1 MVKMLKLNL
10 KLPNLKLKT
19 KLMVSFIFVAF
30 ITLVVGMVG
39 LSGVYRLSGS
49 FRNVADTQ
57 LPKIQ
62 TLYKLNMA
70 KAGIDSCEKAL
81 LDSSLTGSDRETYY
95 SKIQVFFTQI
105 ALYQKAY
112 ESLVLTKDETDI
124 WNNLLSCLE
133 NYQKNDEEL
142 QGLSKQF
149 DLDKSKDTYNEMVRV
164 GADMNGILAD
174 GYLKQ
179 LISIN
184 NNISDGISKQAKVT
198 VNWVMITVLIGIAG
212 GTFIALALG
221 IFLSLSIT
229 NPMNSAVVRLGKGA
243 RQVASASVQ
252 LEASSQQLAQGS
264 AEQASA
270 TEETCST
277 LQEIGSMLKQNTAN
291 TKQAALLS
299 KEAQDSAVKGNIE
312 MQEMLNSIQEIKKS
326 SDKISKIIKVI
337 DDIAFQTN
345 ILALNAAIESAR
357 AGEAGLG
364 FAVVAEEVRNLA
376 QRSAQAA
383 EDTTSMIEANI
394 ELSGEGVVVAERVR
408 KALIEIS
415 DKTKKVNE
423 LMGEIDAATREHAQ
437 GVEQVNK
444 GMRQI
449 DTVTQQNASNAEESA
464 AAAGELSAQADN
476 LRKIVYELSQL
487 VHGKAEDLKITML
500 DANYQMA
507 KALGTSEP
515 NLRGNDNVLPDKSG
529 KKTKIISPEDVI
541 PLEKDPHQF

>member
-1 MVKMLKLNL
+1 MVKKIKLNL

-19 KLMVSFIFVAF
+19 KLIVSFIIVAF
-30 ITLVVGMVG
+30 ITLVVGVVG
-39 LSGVYRLSGS
+39 LGGVYKLSGS
-49 FRNVADTQ
+49 FQNVADTQ

-81 LDSSLTGSDRETYY
+81 LDSSLTASDRETYY

-133 NYQKNDEEL
+133 NYQKNDQEL

-149 DLDKSKDTYNEMVRV
+149 DLDKSKDTYSEMVRV

-184 NNISDGISKQAKVT
+184 NNVSDGISKQAKVT

-252 LEASSQQLAQGS
+252 LEATSQQLAQGS

-312 MQEMLNSIQEIKKS
+312 MEEMLNSIQEIKKS

-364 FAVVAEEVRNLA
+364 FAVVAEEVRSLA

-383 EDTTSMIEANI
+383 EDTTSIIEANI

-408 KALIEIS
+408 EALIEIS

-437 GVEQVNK
+437 GVEQVYK
-444 GMRQI
+444 GMSQI

-464 AAAGELSAQADN
+464 AAAGELSVQADS
-476 LRKIVYELSQL
+476 LRKIVHELSQL

-500 DANYQMA
+500 DTNYQTA
-507 KALGTSEP
+507 KALGTSKP
-515 NLRGNDNVLPDKSG
+515 DLRGNDNVLPNKSG

-541 PLEKDPHQF
+541 PLEKDSRQF

>member
-1 MVKMLKLNL
+1 MVEKLKLHL

-19 KLMVSFIFVAF
+19 KLMVSFIIVAF
-30 ITLVVGMVG
+30 ITLVVGVVG
-39 LSGVYRLSGS
+39 LGGVYKLSGS
-49 FRNVADTQ
+49 FQNVADTQ

-81 LDSSLTGSDRETYY
+81 LDSSLTASDRETYY

-112 ESLVLTKDETDI
+112 ESLVLTKDEMDI

-142 QGLSKQF
+142 QGLSRQF
-149 DLDKSKDTYNEMVRV
+149 DLDKSKDTYSEMVRV

-184 NNISDGISKQAKVT
+184 NNVSDGISKQAKVT

-364 FAVVAEEVRNLA
+364 FAVVAEEVRSLA

-383 EDTTSMIEANI
+383 EDTTSIIEANI

-408 KALIEIS
+408 EALIEIS

-444 GMRQI
+444 GMSQI

-476 LRKIVYELSQL
+476 LRKVVYELSQL
-487 VHGKAEDLKITML
+487 VHGKAEDLKITMV
-500 DANYQMA
+500 DTNYQTA
-507 KALGTSEP
+507 KALGTSKP
-515 NLRGNDNVLPDKSG
+515 DLRGNDNVLPDKSG

-541 PLEKDPHQF
+541 PLEKDSRQF